1 METTKLFHHH
11 VTKLLFLC
19 KHAWPDI
26 QTTVAFLGQ
35 QVQCSDTDD
44 YKKLAYVMRYLCGT
58 MLIPLTLEAD
68 QSNNLYSDGAFA
80 KYDDMQSHTGGAL
93 SLGWRV
99 VMAHQC
105 A

>member
-1 METTKLFHHH
+1 
-11 VTKLLFLC
+11 
-19 KHAWPDI
+19 
-26 QTTVAFLGQ
+26 
-35 QVQCSDTDD
+35 
-44 YKKLAYVMRYLCGT
+44 